1 MRLELLNTKKVYE
14 IFPKPT
20 DLYLL
25 KRSLDKLRDEL
36 TQEEFPSEK
45 FYSILLQLNLNPYSH
60 NVKVLN
66 EAMELCYYND
76 YLLDNL
82 TIIHRTLAYR
92 KGCSPEKIKS
102 CLRGTTKNLN
112 RNNSPQTLNRF
123 FYMDDT
129 KRNPEVSTKH
139 FMNGLLIALK
149 K

>member
-1 MRLELLNTKKVYE
+1 MNAKKVYE

-20 DLYLL
+20 DLDSL
-25 KRSLDKLRDEL
+25 KSSIDKLRDEL
-36 TQEEFPSEK
+36 KQEEFPKEK
-45 FYSILLQLNLNPYSH
+45 FYSILLKLNLNPYSH

-66 EAMELCYYND
+66 EAIELCYYNE
-76 YLLDNL
+76 YLLENL
-82 TIIHRTLAYR
+82 TAIHKTIAF
-92 KGCSPEKIKS
+92 KEGCSPEKIKS

-112 RNNSPQTLNRF
+112 RNNSAQALNKF

-129 KRNPEVSTKH
+129 KKHPEVSTKH

>member
-1 MRLELLNTKKVYE
+1 M
-14 IFPKPT
+14 
-20 DLYLL
+20 
-25 KRSLDKLRDEL
+25 
-36 TQEEFPSEK
+36 EEFPKEK
-45 FYSILLQLNLNPYSH
+45 FYGILLQLNLNPYSH

-66 EAMELCYYND
+66 EAIELCYFNE

-82 TIIHRTLAYR
+82 TAIHKTIAYK

-112 RNNSPQTLNRF
+112 RNNSPQTLNKF
-123 FYMDDT
+123 FYIDDT
-129 KRNPEVSTKH
+129 KRQPEVSTKL